1 MAQHNPDEAL
11 TGAQF
16 TIQKV
21 EKWCVIEFR
30 QASLMDPIE
39 LERMGQNLYHLV
51 DAQDQ
56 RRLILDFS
64 RVQYLSSQAIGVLL
78 TLKRKLDALPKSKLV
93 LCGVGPRL
101 EELLKITRLTRV
113 LTIKPTQRE
122 ALKIVD

>member
-11 TGAQF
+11 TGAHF

-21 EKWCVIEFR
+21 EKWCVVEFR
-30 QASLMDPIE
+30 QTSLMDPIE

-78 TLKRKLDALPKSKLV
+78 TLKRKLDALPKSTLV
-93 LCGVGPRL
+93 LCGVGPKL

-113 LTIKPTQRE
+113 LIIKPTQRE